1 MQETVELINV
11 TESLNSAKLNESP
24 SSQDAT
30 PPAPTDEDRAP
41 TDDASSSRILQRRH
55 PGGMGLV
62 ALVRKTSRSLT
73 SPRSNRSFGSVKS
86 HKSSL
91 AGKGSVHKEKL
102 EEDLLKVASEASKPE
117 SFDEAPLEE
126 IRDTVEELVAPTES
140 VPTHNDE
147 ASVASFPSSK
157 ASRKSM
163 KAVKKLFKRRISSS
177 AHSKSV
183 GSVKSFESSLAVKES
198 VHEEVEEDV
207 LSVASVAS
215 KAESINEAPLEEV
228 QNCVEEHVA
237 PAKTVPTSN
246 DEASVALST
255 SSKASKKSMKAGEKL
270 MKNRSASSAHSKS
283 VGSVKSFESSL
294 AVKESVHEEVEEDVL
309 SVAAVASKAES
320 INEAPLEEVQNCVE
334 EPVAPAKTV
343 PTSNDEASVALS
355 TSSKASKKSMKAGEK
370 LMKNRSASSAHS
382 KSVGSVKSFESSLA
396 VKESVHEEVEEDVLS
411 VAAVASKAESINEAP
426 LEEVQNCVEEPVAPA
441 KTVPTSNDE
450 ASVALS
456 TTSKA
461 SKKSMKAGEKLMK
474 NRSTSSA
481 HSKSVGSVKS
491 FESSLAVKESV
502 HEEEVFG
509 GVLSVASEASN
520 AASVNETFLE
530 ELRDS
535 VEEHVAPSE
544 GVPTQN
550 DETSVASFASSKAS
564 KKSLKA
570 GKKLLKIK
578 NKVRDASM
586 RYIGLTKSVKK
597 QGESVR
603 SQPEVSEPTENEIE
617 DESLK
622 EKNEIVDEK
631 NLAPEEKAK
640 EIEKVSSCP
649 WDCTKILI
657 KRC

>member
-1 MQETVELINV
+1 
-11 TESLNSAKLNESP
+11 
-24 SSQDAT
+24 
-30 PPAPTDEDRAP
+30 
-41 TDDASSSRILQRRH
+41 
-55 PGGMGLV
+55 
-62 ALVRKTSRSLT
+62 
-73 SPRSNRSFGSVKS
+73 
-86 HKSSL
+86 
-91 AGKGSVHKEKL
+91 
-102 EEDLLKVASEASKPE
+102 
-117 SFDEAPLEE
+117 
-126 IRDTVEELVAPTES
+126 
-140 VPTHNDE
+140 
-147 ASVASFPSSK
+147 
-157 ASRKSM
+157 
-163 KAVKKLFKRRISSS
+163 
-177 AHSKSV
+177 
-183 GSVKSFESSLAVKES
+183 
-198 VHEEVEEDV
+198 
-207 LSVASVAS
+207 
-215 KAESINEAPLEEV
+215 V
-228 QNCVEEHVA
+228 QNCAEEHVA

-255 SSKASKKSMKAGEKL
+255 S
-270 MKNRSASSAHSKS
+270 
-283 VGSVKSFESSL
+283 
-294 AVKESVHEEVEEDVL
+294 
-309 SVAAVASKAES
+309 
-320 INEAPLEEVQNCVE
+320 
-334 EPVAPAKTV
+334 
-343 PTSNDEASVALS
+343 
-355 TSSKASKKSMKAGEK
+355 
-370 LMKNRSASSAHS
+370 
-382 KSVGSVKSFESSLA
+382 
-396 VKESVHEEVEEDVLS
+396 
-411 VAAVASKAESINEAP
+411 
-426 LEEVQNCVEEPVAPA
+426 
-441 KTVPTSNDE
+441 
-450 ASVALS
+450 
-456 TTSKA
+456 SKA

-509 GVLSVASEASN
+509 GLLSVASEASN

-640 EIEKVSSCP
+640 EIEKEQTEKKQSTSFIELLASWAGLGEDEQKDTSSAEDRKKEEDVNTTAECVASDDLENNTSEAALVSEVKDKADDYSFIGDLCYFP
-649 WDCTKILI
+649 ECDMNESKDKTKQDGNALEFFSTFPSLVASSITETYAGAKNWVTNTLSSSKVPQDVPAQDETEQEILSVYD
-657 KRC
+657 KKQEEVESHDGESSKLKTLEEQCMATTDEFCGL

>member
-1 MQETVELINV
+1 MAARHSRKRFALIKTLSLLPVVFISFTISSCQRVLNTMQETVELINV

-163 KAVKKLFKRRISSS
+163 KAVKKLFKRRSS
-177 AHSKSV
+177 
-183 GSVKSFESSLAVKES
+183 
-198 VHEEVEEDV
+198 
-207 LSVASVAS
+207 
-215 KAESINEAPLEEV
+215 
-228 QNCVEEHVA
+228 
-237 PAKTVPTSN
+237 
-246 DEASVALST
+246 
-255 SSKASKKSMKAGEKL
+255 
-270 MKNRSASSAHSKS
+270 SSAHSKS

-334 EPVAPAKTV
+334 E
-343 PTSNDEASVALS
+343 
-355 TSSKASKKSMKAGEK
+355 
-370 LMKNRSASSAHS
+370 H
-382 KSVGSVKSFESSLA
+382 
-396 VKESVHEEVEEDVLS
+396 
-411 VAAVASKAESINEAP
+411 
-426 LEEVQNCVEEPVAPA
+426 VAPA

-461 SKKSMKAGEKLMK
+461 SKKSMKAGKKLMK